1 MVASF
6 LPFLVFLSGVTWLA
20 LLGAPDERGFWP
32 VQVAALGVGLAL
44 ARDRRRYCD
53 TLIQGMAQPIVGL
66 MIMAWLLAGAFGA
79 IMGATGFIQALV
91 WIAYQIHIT
100 GGAYAALAFVICC
113 VVSTS
118 TGTSLGTILL
128 CAPLLYPA
136 GNSLH
141 AQPAVLMGAILAGA
155 TFGDSISPMSD
166 TTIASSGTQNA
177 DIGGVVRSRMK
188 YVIPAGIAA
197 GMVSAFLG
205 SSTSGAADAA
215 ASIAASPRSLPML
228 LVPALVIGLLLR
240 RRHLLEGL
248 LIGIFAASALGL
260 ALGLLRP
267 AQLLFIDRDHYSA
280 GGVII
285 TGMQHGVGVSIFTL
299 LLIAMVSTL
308 RATALL
314 DRVINFA
321 RRHTASA
328 RGAEFWIF
336 GSVSAAVLLT
346 THSVVA
352 MLTVGDFARETGRR
366 MGLSAYRRANLLDM
380 TVCTYPFALPYF
392 IPTILAASASAS
404 GAGFGM
410 PKLSPWTVGIH
421 NTYSLILFG
430 VVLIAMLT
438 GYGRS
443 EHDGAMTRLPE
454 NASEE
459 SPQS

>member
-1 MVASF
+1 M
-6 LPFLVFLSGVTWLA
+6 
-20 LLGAPDERGFWP
+20 
-32 VQVAALGVGLAL
+32 QVAALGVGLAL

-66 MIMAWLLAGAFGA
+66 MIMAWLLAGALGS

-91 WIAYQIHIT
+91 WIAYQTHVN
-100 GGAYAALAFVICC
+100 GGAYVALAFLICC
-113 VVSTS
+113 IVSTS

-136 GNSLH
+136 GSSLH

-177 DIGGVVRSRMK
+177 DIGGVVRSRLK

-197 GMVSAFLG
+197 AMVSAFLG
-205 SSTSGAADAA
+205 NA
-215 ASIAASPRSLPML
+215 ASTAVESAANLGGSPRSLPML

-240 RRHLLEGL
+240 KKHLLEGL
-248 LIGIFAASALGL
+248 LVGIFSSAALGL
-260 ALGLLRP
+260 ALGLLQP
-267 AQLLFIDRDHYSA
+267 AQLLFIDHAHYTA
-280 GGVII
+280 GGLII

-314 DRVINFA
+314 ERVINFA
-321 RRHTASA
+321 RRHTHSA
-328 RGAEFWIF
+328 RQAEFWIF

-352 MLTVGDFARETGRR
+352 MLTVGDFAKETGRS

-404 GAGFGM
+404 GTDFGM

-421 NTYSLILFG
+421 NNYSLILFA
-430 VVLIAMLT
+430 VVLLAMLT

-443 EHDGAMTRLPE
+443 ESDGVLTQLQE
-454 NASEE
+454 NASGE
-459 SPQS
+459 